1 MVYWRIYEVSLHT
14 AKKGNIIDLI
24 RKIFKITKN
33 QSRQRLK
40 DTQRMDKILHQN
52 QQKELTRNGLSHCE
66 GHAIDSSEVG
76 EDQVTL

>member
-1 MVYWRIYEVSLHT
+1 
-14 AKKGNIIDLI
+14 
-24 RKIFKITKN
+24 
-33 QSRQRLK
+33 
-40 DTQRMDKILHQN
+40 MDKILHQN